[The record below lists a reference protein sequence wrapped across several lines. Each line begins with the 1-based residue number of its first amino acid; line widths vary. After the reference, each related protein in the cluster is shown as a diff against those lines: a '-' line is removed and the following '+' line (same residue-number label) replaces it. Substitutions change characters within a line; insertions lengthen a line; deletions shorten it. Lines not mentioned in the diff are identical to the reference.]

1 MNRIEKLWNFFQFEK
16 GQQITINGVQNF
28 GIISSASENPTYYDD
43 QYLRTDVPITTG
55 DIIVYQNKKWV
66 VISQPEENSKT
77 YRAKIRESDFVIK
90 VYIGEILHEFDSMID
105 SVGAYVE
112 NGKVINTAAGE
123 IIVTVPSNEYS
134 DKIEINAR
142 FIKLGYAWKVSG
154 VDRSKKGL
162 NMIHADKDV
171 FIDDDDKQNE
181 IADYYK
187 HNHQYAITVSNQQ
200 PIEVTVGGTTQLILI
215 VTDKGSQVS
224 TLPQI
229 ICTSSNEAIAT
240 VSNTGL
246 ITGISNGEA
255 SITAVVS
262 GYPQAAVT
270 VSTKVTGT
278 VTPSYSV
285 EITFKNTAEI
295 RVGGYPKPFTAVVYE
310 NGTAITTK
318 SVTWSV
324 KNKDYTGDVMATLS
338 DMTGTTCKL
347 AALNNNAYIGHSVIL
362 TATLSDDSTVFY
374 DLNVLIIS
382 YT

>member
-1 MNRIEKLWNFFQFEK
+1 MNSVEKLWDFFQFEK
-16 GQQITINGVQNF
+16 GQQITINGVQNS
-28 GIISSASENPTYYDD
+28 GIISSASENPSYYDD
-43 QYLRTDVPITTG
+43 QYLRIHVPIKTG
-55 DIIVYQNKKWV
+55 DIIEYQNKKWV
-66 VISQPEENSKT
+66 AISQPEENSKT
-77 YRAKIRESDFVIK
+77 YRAKMRELNFIIK
-90 VYIGEILHEFDSMID
+90 VYIGEILHEFDSTID

-112 NGKVINTAAGE
+112 DGKVINIAAGE
-123 IIVTVPSNEYS
+123 IIITVPSNEYS
-134 DKIEINAR
+134 DKIDIGAR

-171 FIDDDDKQNE
+171 FISDDDKQNE
-181 IADYYK
+181 IADRYK
-187 HNHQYAITVSNQQ
+187 HDHQYAISISNQQ
-200 PIEVTVGGTTQLILI
+200 PIEVNLGGTTQLIFI

-224 TLPQI
+224 TLPEI

-246 ITGISNGEA
+246 ITSISNGEA
-255 SITAVVS
+255 AITAMIA
-262 GYPQAAVT
+262 GYPEATVT

-285 EITFKNTAEI
+285 GITFKNTAQI
-295 RVGGYPKPFTAVVYE
+295 RVGGFPKPFTAVVYE
-310 NGTAITTK
+310 NGTVITNKT
-318 SVTWSV
+318 VTWSA
-324 KNKDYTGDVMATLS
+324 KNKDYTGDAMATLS
-338 DMTGTTCKL
+338 DMTGTACKL
-347 AALNNNAYIGHSVIL
+347 AALNNNAYIGHSVVL

>member
-1 MNRIEKLWNFFQFEK
+1 MNPIEKLWDFFQFEK
-16 GQQITINGVQNF
+16 GQRITINGVQNI
-28 GIISSASENPTYYDD
+28 GIISSASENPSYYDD
-43 QYLRTDVPITTG
+43 QYLRTDVPIHTG

-66 VISQPEENSKT
+66 AISQPEENSKT
-77 YRAKIRESDFVIK
+77 YRAKMRELNFIIK
-90 VYIGEILHEFDSMID
+90 VYIGEALHEFDSIIE
-105 SVGAYVE
+105 SESAYIQD
-112 NGKVINTAAGE
+112 GKVMNIATGE
-123 IIVTVPSNEYS
+123 IIVTVPSNEYT
-134 DKIEINAR
+134 DKIDIGAR

-162 NMIHADKDV
+162 NIIHADKDV

-181 IADYYK
+181 IADRYK
-187 HNHQYAITVSNQQ
+187 HDHQYAISISNQQ
-200 PIEVTVGGTTQLILI
+200 PIEVTLGGTTQLILI

-224 TLPQI
+224 TLPEI

-246 ITGISNGEA
+246 ITGISNGEV

-270 VSTKVTGT
+270 VSTKVIGT

-285 EITFKNTAEI
+285 GITFKNTAQI

-310 NGTAITTK
+310 NGTAVTTK

-324 KNKDYTGDVMATLS
+324 KNKDYTGDAISTLS

-347 AALNNNAYIGHSVIL
+347 AALNNNAYIGHSVVL

-374 DLNVLIIS
+374 NLNVLIIS